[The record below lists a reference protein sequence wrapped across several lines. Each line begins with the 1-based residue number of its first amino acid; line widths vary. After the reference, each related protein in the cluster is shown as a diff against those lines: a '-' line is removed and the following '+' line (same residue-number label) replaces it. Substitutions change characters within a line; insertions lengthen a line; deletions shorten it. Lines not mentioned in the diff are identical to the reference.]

1 MICEAFHDSGANAWF
16 GEGRAMEDSR
26 KLRILRAH
34 DKILPNGDFT
44 EFYVA

>member
-1 MICEAFHDSGANAWF
+1 MLTAIGAAQ
-16 GEGRAMEDSR
+16 GRHAARLKVSHGG
-26 KLRILRAH
+26 AH